1 MRWYAPQ
8 QPSASTVPRRRRHS
22 PPRDF
27 ADRDLPLDT
36 VPTGTSFVRIH
47 RSDAGPL
54 CFGTSGGNRFDD
66 PKRIYGVCYLALTL
80 EGAFAETCL
89 RAVGAQF
96 VATSYLRARA
106 FTTIRATGLLRLVA
120 AHGSGLART
129 GATSIVSGGEHTL
142 AQIWSRAIHDHPS
155 SPDGLLYRANHEHG
169 EICAALFERS
179 ADRLNFG
186 QTVGLLADRARLS
199 ALLDR
204 YKVGL
209 G

>member
-1 MRWYAPQ
+1 
-8 QPSASTVPRRRRHS
+8 VPRRRHLG

-27 ADRDLPLDT
+27 ADRDLPLET

-54 CFGTSGGNRFDD
+54 YFGSSGENCFDD
-66 PKRIYGVCYLALTL
+66 PKRTYGVCYLALTL

-96 VATSYLRARA
+96 VATSYLRARS
-106 FTTIRATGLLRLVA
+106 FTTIRVATLLRLVA
-120 AHGSGLART
+120 AHVPGPARM
-129 GATSIVSGGEHTL
+129 GATSIVSGGEHAL
-142 AQIWSRAIHDHPS
+142 AQIWSRAIYDHPS
-155 SPDGLLYRANHEHG
+155 APDGLLYRANHDNG

-179 ADRLNFG
+179 ADRLSLG
-186 QTVGLLADRARLS
+186 QSYGLLADRARLAAS
-199 ALLDR
+199 LDR